1 MSNKG
6 ELLDAMVD
14 SVFEEIDL
22 PASQTPWQ
30 EAIRRRSESARQ
42 VLVRHPWAIGLMESR
57 TSPGPANLRHREAV
71 AAWLRTAGFSVV
83 MATHANW
90 LPMSSRT

>member
-42 VLVRHPWAIGLMESR
+42 VLVRHPWAIGLMELR
-57 TSPGPANLRHREAV
+57 TSPGPANPYDTEKQL
-71 AAWLRTAGFSVV
+71 
-83 MATHANW
+83 
-90 LPMSSRT
+90 LPGCARQVSRS